1 MESSGNILYL
11 VIALISG
18 FFIAWIIIKLI
29 SEKDKGLSLKE
40 IESNYIPKDLYEN
53 EKKNLAIKES
63 EILELN
69 RSLAR
74 TEEHSKNLTEKL
86 EVQKSDMEDLHNIF
100 KTEFKNL
107 SNELLEEKGKK
118 FTELNE
124 KNIGDILKP
133 LKEKISDFEKKVDD
147 TFKEETR
154 ERISL
159 KKELEQIVKLNQQ
172 VSEDTNRLTGAL
184 KGDKKLQGNWG
195 ELQLELILEKAG
207 LEKNIHYRKQETLL
221 DAGGNVFRP
230 DYIINLPE
238 DRNLIID
245 SKVSL
250 VAYENYFNSENDNDK
265 ASFLKEHLKNIMN
278 HISDLSSKN
287 YPKLYGINPPD
298 YVIMFVPIEPALH
311 SVLKENTEMI
321 ERALEK
327 NVLPVST
334 STLLATMKTI
344 SFIWK
349 QERQRKNVIEIA
361 NESGAL
367 YDKFHGFI
375 NDLVTLGNKIDD
387 SKENYSSA
395 MNKLFESKRK
405 GDTIIGRIERIKKL
419 GAENNKSL
427 PENILRRLEEIE
439 DPDSDLITQQ
449 D

>member
-1 MESSGNILYL
+1 MESSGNIIYL
-11 VIALISG
+11 LFALIAG
-18 FFIAWIIIKLI
+18 IIIAWILFKLL
-29 SEKDKGLSLKE
+29 SGKDKGISLKE
-40 IESNYIPKDLYEN
+40 IESNYVPKELYEN
-53 EKKNLAIKES
+53 EKKNLIIKES

-69 RSLAR
+69 RTLAR
-74 TEEHSKNLTEKL
+74 TEEQSKNLSEKL
-86 EVQKSDMEDLHNIF
+86 EVQKSEMEDLHNIF

-207 LEKNIHYRKQETLL
+207 LEKDIHYRKQVTLH

-250 VAYENYFNSENDNDK
+250 VAYENYFNTEDENERS
-265 ASFLKEHLKNIMN
+265 AFLKEHIKNILN

-298 YVIMFVPIEPALH
+298 YVLMFVPVEPALH

-367 YDKFHGFI
+367 YDKFNGFI
-375 NDLVTLGNKIDD
+375 NDLLTLGNKIDD
-387 SKENYSSA
+387 AKENYSNA
-395 MNKLFESKRK
+395 MNKLFESKKK

-419 GAENNKSL
+419 GAETGKSL
-427 PENILRRLEEIE
+427 PENILRRLEES
-439 DPDSDLITQQ
+439 DDQDTDLITPP

>member
-53 EKKNLAIKES
+53 EKKDLAIKES

-207 LEKNIHYRKQETLL
+207 LEKDIHYRKQETLL

-395 MNKLFESKRK
+395 MNKLFESKKK

-419 GAENNKSL
+419 GAETNKSL

>member
-395 MNKLFESKRK
+395 MNKLFESKKK

-419 GAENNKSL
+419 GAETNKSL

>member
-53 EKKNLAIKES
+53 EKKDLAIKES

-395 MNKLFESKRK
+395 MNKLFESKKK

-419 GAENNKSL
+419 GAETNKSL

>member
-133 LKEKISDFEKKVDD
+133 LKEKISDFEKKVDN

-395 MNKLFESKRK
+395 MNKLFESKKK

-419 GAENNKSL
+419 GAETNKSL

>member
-18 FFIAWIIIKLI
+18 FFIAWIIIKLV

-53 EKKNLAIKES
+53 EKKDLAIKES

-395 MNKLFESKRK
+395 MNKLFESKKK

-419 GAENNKSL
+419 GAETNKSL

>member
-207 LEKNIHYRKQETLL
+207 LEKDIHYRKQETLL

-395 MNKLFESKRK
+395 MNKLFESKKK

-419 GAENNKSL
+419 GAETNKSL